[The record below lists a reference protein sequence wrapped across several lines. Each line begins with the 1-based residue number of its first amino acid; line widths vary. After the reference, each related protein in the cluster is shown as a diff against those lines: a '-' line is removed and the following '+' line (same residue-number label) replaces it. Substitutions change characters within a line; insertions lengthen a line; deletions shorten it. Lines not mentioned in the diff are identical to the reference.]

1 MKRIALI
8 VMLMAIGFVAMAQKS
23 TAAPQKTRVLL
34 VLDCSQSMWD
44 KWQSD
49 SKIKVTQKVLLRLL
63 DSIQSRTDV
72 EVALR
77 VFGHLN
83 EHAYGTNL
91 EVPFEKGNIY
101 KLQSKIKT
109 LVPNGGCTAATA
121 LSKSLND
128 FPKDAKSRNIILV
141 ITDHITDP
149 DGDIVEVTERIQE
162 SGNVVRTEF
171 IGIGDKKNF
180 QNTEDLPLDFVWD
193 EDFLFDAL
201 NITFNTVSKI
211 VHLPLTLEGANGLFE
226 TDIPVAFFD
235 HRTHALKFA
244 TIYHYDTEKGIDTLL
259 VDPLVNYDVVVYT
272 KPMQVFR
279 GRRFTDGV
287 TTALPAFQGSL
298 SIQLTNKRT
307 QFQVPDY
314 TVLVRQHDSTA
325 ILASQSIGS
334 KNDYLEGYYD
344 IDVLTTPVTHL
355 SRIRVHCGSH
365 TGLQIPMPGQLA
377 LSKPKVATIGSIF
390 SLKKAKMEWVCDL
403 DPATLDERLILM
415 PGEYQVVLRPQ
426 ADTEYTSSRT
436 ARFTITSAQQTAVN
450 LEKQK

>member
-1 MKRIALI
+1 
-8 VMLMAIGFVAMAQKS
+8 MLMAIGFVAMAQKS

-63 DSIQSRTDV
+63 DSIQSRPDV

-83 EHAYGTNL
+83 DHAYGTSL
-91 EVPFEKGNIY
+91 EVPFEKNNIY

-109 LVPNGGCTAATA
+109 LVPNGGCNAATA

-128 FPKDAKSRNIILV
+128 FPQDPKSRNIIVV
-141 ITDHITDP
+141 ITDHINDP
-149 DGDIVEVTERIQE
+149 DGDIVEVTEKIEE

-180 QNTEDLPLDFVWD
+180 QNTDEILLDFAWN

-201 NITFNTVSKI
+201 NRTFNTVSKI
-211 VHLPLTLEGANGLFE
+211 AHLPLTLEDANGLFE

-244 TIYHYDTEKGIDTLL
+244 TIYHYDTENGIDTLQ
-259 VDPLVNYDVVVYT
+259 VDPLVDYDVVVYT
-272 KPMQVFR
+272 KPKQVFR
-279 GRRFTDGV
+279 SHRFNDGIV
-287 TTALPAFQGSL
+287 TALPAYQGSL
-298 SIQLTNKRT
+298 SIQLVNKRT

-325 ILASQSIGS
+325 ILASQPLGA
-334 KNDYLEGYYD
+334 KANYLVGRYD

-355 SRIRVHCGSH
+355 GNVIIRQGANTS
-365 TGLQIPMPGQLA
+365 LQIPMPGQLA
-377 LSKPKVATIGSIF
+377 LSKPKVATTGSVF
-390 SLKKAKMEWVCDL
+390 VLKNGTMQWVCDL
-403 DPATLDERLILM
+403 NPTTFDERIVLM
-415 PGEYQVVLRPQ
+415 PGSYQVVLRPVE
-426 ADTEYTSSRT
+426 ATKYSAVRT
-436 ARFTITSAQQTAVN
+436 AGFTITSAQQTAVN
-450 LEKQK
+450 LEK

>member
-1 MKRIALI
+1 MHLKNWTVKRIALI

-180 QNTEDLPLDFVWD
+180 QNTDDLTDSQC
-193 EDFLFDAL
+193 A
-201 NITFNTVSKI
+201 
-211 VHLPLTLEGANGLFE
+211 EGHEQQPDQQCQILSYQCLIHNPAG
-226 TDIPVAFFD
+226 DD
-235 HRTHALKFA
+235 
-244 TIYHYDTEKGIDTLL
+244 
-259 VDPLVNYDVVVYT
+259 
-272 KPMQVFR
+272 
-279 GRRFTDGV
+279 GRE
-287 TTALPAFQGSL
+287 
-298 SIQLTNKRT
+298 
-307 QFQVPDY
+307 
-314 TVLVRQHDSTA
+314 
-325 ILASQSIGS
+325 QS
-334 KNDYLEGYYD
+334 Y
-344 IDVLTTPVTHL
+344 
-355 SRIRVHCGSH
+355 RCGQQDCH
-365 TGLQIPMPGQLA
+365 
-377 LSKPKVATIGSIF
+377 
-390 SLKKAKMEWVCDL
+390 
-403 DPATLDERLILM
+403 
-415 PGEYQVVLRPQ
+415 EY
-426 ADTEYTSSRT
+426 
-436 ARFTITSAQQTAVN
+436 
-450 LEKQK
+450 KQKLNPVRF

>member
-1 MKRIALI
+1 
-8 VMLMAIGFVAMAQKS
+8 MLMAIGFVAMAQKS

-63 DSIQSRTDV
+63 DSIQSRPDV

-83 EHAYGTNL
+83 EHDYGTNL
-91 EVPFEKGNIY
+91 EVPFEKDNIY

-128 FPKDAKSRNIILV
+128 FPKDPKSRNIIVV

-149 DGDIVEVTERIQE
+149 DGDIVEVTEKIQE

-180 QNTEDLPLDFVWD
+180 QNTDDLPLDFVWN

-201 NITFNTVSKI
+201 SLTFNTVSKI
-211 VHLPLTLEGANGLFE
+211 AHLPLSLVDANGLFE

-244 TIYHYDTEKGIDTLL
+244 TIYHYDTENGIDTLQ
-259 VDPLVNYDVVVYT
+259 VDPLVEYDVVVYT
-272 KPMQVFR
+272 KPRQVFR
-279 GRRFTDGV
+279 SQRFTDGV
-287 TTALPAFQGSL
+287 AKALPAHQGSL
-298 SIQLTNKRT
+298 SIQLANKRT

-325 ILASQSIGS
+325 ILASQPMGA
-334 KNDYLEGYYD
+334 KTDYLEGYYD

-355 SRIRVHCGSH
+355 SRISVRCGAH

-377 LSKPKVATIGSIF
+377 LSKPKVATTGSVYV
-390 SLKKAKMEWVCDL
+390 LKNNTMQWVCDL
-403 DPATLDERLILM
+403 NPSTFDERIVLM
-415 PGEYQVVLRPQ
+415 PGNYQVVLRP
-426 ADTEYTSSRT
+426 AEDTKYTAVRT
-436 ARFTITSAQQTAVN
+436 ASFTITSAQQTAVN